1 MARKYHITP
10 QGPRPCSADP
20 AKPNSRGC
28 AYGDSAIHFDNMADA
43 METYQEGLQEKF
55 GEFHVLIRPSVV
67 EKGRRLGYQGL
78 DGVEKVKASPQ
89 VTSAVS
95 ALKTIKDHARQAIA
109 EIREQRP
116 EAKRTPA
123 LPETIA
129 TRPLVEE
136 PLTPEEAEAEA
147 ESRRVFVERAQTES
161 GPEYRERLLGKRGS
175 QIAPRKAEPEQV
187 KQTTDLIAAN
197 ASARRHGRRRK
208 SKMESLKG
216 SLSRAGISTRRMI
229 GNATDRSVAAG
240 RKASS
245 STKAA
250 VSNSVLTSR
259 AAVNV
264 AKRQAAEKMSTAG
277 AAASKRMSQMSIP
290 AGHIRPGDTFDGTI
304 VHSVEQDSNGKVKIR
319 YKAKPGGPLFSA
331 TVDQNKAMRV
341 DRKTRRE
348 ARNSRISNSLP
359 KPISRTEL
367 SSKIKRATSAQ
378 IQMLKPV
385 RSELRFEA
393 IEVSMKREQRA
404 EKQRELVGKLK
415 AMRNASATSN
425 NPAQS
430 AKIPVGV

>member
-67 EKGRRLGYQGL
+67 EKGRRLGYRSL

-89 VTSAVS
+89 AALVVGT
-95 ALKTIKDHARQAIA
+95 LKTLKSHALQAVA
-109 EIREQRP
+109 EIREQRSDL
-116 EAKRTPA
+116 KRTPA
-123 LPETIA
+123 LPETVE
-129 TRPLVEE
+129 TRPLTEE
-136 PLTPEEAEAEA
+136 PLTREESEAEK
-147 ESRRVFVERAQTES
+147 ESRRVFVERAQSET
-161 GPEYRERLLGKRGS
+161 GPEYRERLLGKRGA
-175 QIAPRKAEPEQV
+175 QIAPTKAEPEQV
-187 KQTTDLIAAN
+187 KQATDLIAAN
-197 ASARRHGRRRK
+197 TAARHGRRRK
-208 SKMESLKG
+208 TKMESFKG
-216 SLSRAGISTRRMI
+216 SLTRVGVSTRRMI
-229 GNATDRSVAAG
+229 GNVGDRSVAAG
-240 RKASS
+240 RKASTN
-245 STKAA
+245 TKAA

-264 AKRQAAEKMSTAG
+264 AKRQAAEKITTAG

-304 VHSVEQDSNGKVKIR
+304 VHSVEQDSDGKVKIR

-367 SSKIKRATSAQ
+367 SSKIKRATNAQ

-393 IEVSMKREQRA
+393 IETSIKRQQRA
-404 EKQRELVGKLK
+404 DKQRELIGKLK
-415 AMRNASATSN
+415 AIRNASATSN
-425 NPAQS
+425 SPAQP
-430 AKIPVGV
+430 AKVPVSV